1 MIETR
6 ALRYE
11 YPAGP
16 VLSFYDV
23 DVRQGGVLLLQGK
36 SGSGKSTWLALAA
49 GLLTP
54 TGGEVTVARQPLSR
68 LSRGARDAW
77 RARSVGFLPQKL
89 HLSDALTVER
99 NLALYYFA
107 AGLPEDI
114 GTVRR
119 ALSALGVRELAQR
132 KPTQLSGGQAQRV
145 ALARTIL
152 MQPKVILADEPTA
165 SLDDEAAMTG
175 LRLLRDCAAQC
186 NATLVIATH
195 DARVAHAFPSAV
207 VHRMGQRVP
216 VPAQA
221 RKPA

>member
-54 TGGEVTVARQPLSR
+54 AAGEVVVANQPLSK
-68 LSRGARDAW
+68 LSHGKRDAW
-77 RARSVGFLPQKL
+77 RARTIGFLPQKL
-89 HLSDALTVER
+89 HLSDAMSVER
-99 NLALYYFA
+99 NLALSYFA
-107 AGLPEDI
+107 AGVPENLATI
-114 GTVRR
+114 RR
-119 ALSALGVRELAQR
+119 ALMALGVRELAQR
-132 KPTQLSGGQAQRV
+132 RPSQLSGGQLQRV

-152 MQPKVILADEPTA
+152 MEPKVILADEPTA
-165 SLDDEAAMTG
+165 SLDDESAAIG
-175 LRLLRDCAAQC
+175 LKLLRDCATQC

-195 DARVAHAFPSAV
+195 DARVQQAFPAAV
-207 VHRMGQRVP
+207 VHLMARR
-216 VPAQA
+216 QA
-221 RKPA
+221 AALS